1 MYAKFT
7 KCEFWLRKVLF
18 LRHLIRRLPTV
29 LVLTFLVTS
38 GEYVVYSDVSY
49 SGLGCILMQNDRV
62 VPYASPL
69 LKVYDV
75 NYPIHDLE
83 LAVVVFALKL

>member
-38 GEYVVYSDVSY
+38 GEYVVYSDASY
-49 SGLGCILMQNDRV
+49 SGLGYILMHNDRGV
-62 VPYASPL
+62 AYASWL
-69 LKVYDV
+69 LKVHEV
-75 NYPIHDLE
+75 NYPAQDLS
-83 LAVVVFALKL
+83 